1 MGRWVNGY
9 SIVGIGR
16 IDLGHNN
23 HGKKRNYFR
32 LCWLNKP
39 SSMENEPDGAKKG
52 QQLACCARG
61 PCFETLG
68 RRTTRPSR
76 VRPLCPSTVN
86 CLEIHM
92 RVLAQSERDTE
103 SKREGAGETIPDC
116 VVSARGQP
124 NGMVRD
130 VATTAA
136 IYQSQLRLTRTK
148 TLIIAQA

>member
-9 SIVGIGR
+9 SNVAIGR
-16 IDLGHNN
+16 IDLGHNS

-86 CLEIHM
+86 CLQIHM
-92 RVLAQSERDTE
+92 RVLAQSERE
-103 SKREGAGETIPDC
+103 IKREAERERERRSQIVWSRLAVNPTGWWGTW
-116 VVSARGQP
+116 Q
-124 NGMVRD
+124 
-130 VATTAA
+130 
-136 IYQSQLRLTRTK
+136 QLRQYINPNCGWPEPRH
-148 TLIIAQA
+148 